1 MLTRYTDGRSAPHE
15 WFIFSLQLHEV
26 LVRGD
31 EIEKYFHKRATN
43 L

>member
-1 MLTRYTDGRSAPHE
+1 MAEVFPMNAL
-15 WFIFSLQLHEV
+15 FFLLQLHEV